1 MNRKTFDLIF
11 IVAALTHPA
20 IGLVKMASR
29 RWSSELTGPLS
40 TIGSAVE
47 VSL

>member
-11 IVAALTHPA
+11 LVAVLSHPA

-29 RWSSELTGPLS
+29 RWSRELTGPLS